1 MGPVLQEILKTGFA
15 DGISVPLRSQI
26 TIGEGEYL
34 QSAIKEIRPHVCLE
48 VGLAF
53 GISALFIREVLDP
66 RCRYIAIYP
75 FQHHYWHG
83 IGLTNLRRAGHEV
96 EFYEESSQ
104 VALPRL
110 WADGLTIDFA
120 FIDGMHT
127 FDHALVDFFYI
138 DRMLR
143 VGGVVA
149 IDDANWPSLHKLCRF
164 ILTNRAYRVY
174 DLCRSTSRQVR
185 QTARPT
191 ARRAALSFSTV
202 YGLCRSAPRQVRELA
217 RPTGR
222 RAALSFLTA
231 VPTWIKGHLKP
242 EWQRP
247 DELFGLNYAR
257 LVLLTKQAEDG
268 RRENFH
274 RVF

>member
-15 DGISVPLRSQI
+15 DGVSVPLRSQI
-26 TIGEGEYL
+26 TTAEGEFL
-34 QSAIKEIRPHVCLE
+34 QSIIKGIQPQVCLE

-53 GISALFIREVLDP
+53 GISALFIREALDP
-66 RCRYIAIYP
+66 RCRYIAIDP
-75 FQHHYWHG
+75 FQHHHWHG
-83 IGLTNLRRAGHEV
+83 IGLTNLRRAGYDV
-96 EFYEESSQ
+96 EFYEEASQ
-104 VALPRL
+104 ATLPRL
-110 WADGLTIDFA
+110 WANGLTIDFA

-174 DLCRSTSRQVR
+174 GHCRSASRQVR
-185 QTARPT
+185 QTARLT

-202 YGLCRSAPRQVRELA
+202 YGLGRSTSRQVRQAA
-217 RPTGR
+217 RLTAR
-222 RAALSFLTA
+222 RAALSFLTV
-231 VPTWIKGHLKP
+231 VPTCIKCHLKP
-242 EWQRP
+242 EWHRP
-247 DELFGLNYAR
+247 DELFGLTYAR
-257 LVLLTKQAEDG
+257 LILLTKQAEDG

-274 RVF
+274 QVF

>member
-1 MGPVLQEILKTGFA
+1 MGSVLQEILKTGFA
-15 DGISVPLRSQI
+15 DGISVPLHSQI
-26 TIGEGEYL
+26 RKADGKFL
-34 QSAIKEIRPHVCLE
+34 QSIIRKIQPHVCLE

-66 RCRYIAIYP
+66 RSRYIAIDP

-83 IGLTNLRRAGHEV
+83 IGLTNLRRAGYEV
-96 EFYEESSQ
+96 EFYEETSQ
-104 VALPRL
+104 AILPRL
-110 WADGLTIDFA
+110 WANGLTIDFA

-149 IDDANWPSLHKLCRF
+149 IDDASWPSLHKLCRF

-174 DLCRSTSRQVR
+174 GFCHSTWR
-185 QTARPT
+185 QTEREA
-191 ARRAALSFSTV
+191 ARRAALSLLTV
-202 YGLCRSAPRQVRELA
+202 
-217 RPTGR
+217 
-222 RAALSFLTA
+222 
-231 VPTWIKGHLKP
+231 VPTWIKRHLKP
-242 EWQRP
+242 EWQQP
-247 DELFGLNYAR
+247 DELFGLTYGR
-257 LVLLTKQAEDG
+257 LVLLTKQGEDG

-274 RVF
+274 QAF